1 MKPLQSICPKNS
13 CRVCV
18 RCICCMKDVP
28 QQIETMSRICI
39 SAIFQV
45 ICAVLFDLPDGANL
59 SASILSA
66 TGCPGYL
73 PCNVGT
79 KKQCLLCQQPPA
91 EHKLRHACKDIKDL
105 KALPKDFLKLV
116 CRVGSMGWDAHDFM
130 VLVHG
135 RKHLGQAFVRD
146 HIGESQR
153 LYRQHLQ
160 LHVFASETTTP
171 AACTECLAMSVPN
184 SLLPPEVL
192 DDISAL
198 QLLRQRELGTL
209 VGHMD
214 AIFNGDALKAS
225 TPSTSVE
232 PTVLSPRK
240 LLKNKAGGGGAKAVG
255 KDSSPAQNLNQ
266 VPLKPHDAAAG
277 KSSKSDSRPSGPA
290 PQQSGGSVLT
300 SVALLLAYLL
310 LICLLIQHLISLR

>member
-1 MKPLQSICPKNS
+1 MIGLESVMKPLQSICPKNS

-45 ICAVLFDLPDGANL
+45 ICAVLFDLPDGTNL

-130 VLVHG
+130 VLVHWQKAP
-135 RKHLGQAFVRD
+135 RPSFRPRSHRRVAAAIPAAFATSRFRVRD
-146 HIGESQR
+146 NH
-153 LYRQHLQ
+153 
-160 LHVFASETTTP
+160 
-171 AACTECLAMSVPN
+171 
-184 SLLPPEVL
+184 
-192 DDISAL
+192 
-198 QLLRQRELGTL
+198 
-209 VGHMD
+209 
-214 AIFNGDALKAS
+214 
-225 TPSTSVE
+225 
-232 PTVLSPRK
+232 
-240 LLKNKAGGGGAKAVG
+240 
-255 KDSSPAQNLNQ
+255 
-266 VPLKPHDAAAG
+266 
-277 KSSKSDSRPSGPA
+277 PSGMYRMPCHVSTRQ
-290 PQQSGGSVLT
+290 PT
-300 SVALLLAYLL
+300 ST
-310 LICLLIQHLISLR
+310 

>member
-1 MKPLQSICPKNS
+1 MKPLHGICPKNS

-28 QQIETMSRICI
+28 QQIETMSRMCI
-39 SAIFQV
+39 SAILQV

-91 EHKLRHACKDIKDL
+91 EHTLQHACKEFKDL
-105 KALPKDFLKLV
+105 KALPKDVLKLV
-116 CRVGSMGWDAHDFM
+116 CRVGSMGWDAHEFM

-171 AACTECLAMSVPN
+171 AACTECLAMSVPD

-198 QLLRQRELGTL
+198 QLLRQRELSTL

-232 PTVLSPRK
+232 PTVLSPRNK
-240 LLKNKAGGGGAKAVG
+240 SKAGGGGAKALG

-266 VPLKPHDAAAG
+266 VPLKPHDAAVA

-290 PQQSGGSVLT
+290 PQRFGGSVLT
-300 SVALLLAYLL
+300 SSALLLAFLL
-310 LICLLIQHLISLR
+310 LICLLIQHLLSLR